1 MDALISFNLKPSSR
15 TPQKQ
20 RFTGLFG
27 SAPAFFI
34 AEAVKDAAA
43 PALVITRSVREA
55 LDLEQELR
63 FIMKEV
69 PVWYFPDWET
79 LPYDTFSPYQDIISR
94 RLEILSRLE
103 TARQMVI
110 IASVN
115 TLMTRVSPKS
125 FINSQA
131 IMIKKGDILSIM
143 RLRDKLAASGY
154 LLTRQVLGHGEFA
167 VRGSIVDLFPMG
179 GNVPYRLDF
188 FDDEIDSISIIDPET
203 QKSVKPVEKIAILP
217 AHEFP
222 VTPEAI
228 DTFRKNYRERL
239 TPDNLALHNIYQQIS
254 RKVIPSGIEHYL
266 PLFFADTATVFDY
279 LPPESP
285 VLVMESIRETMD
297 EYWQDILSR
306 AAKTAGNPDHPS
318 LEPKLLYLNPDE
330 LLAAVS
336 RFRNFRIWPGKPEG
350 VSTAAIDLRTEP
362 VPPVAIDHGKSR
374 PCENLMKFREEF
386 PGKMLFAVS
395 SEGREAILQEMLL
408 GSVTARHFDS
418 LGDFLAAPDK
428 TGIAV
433 APLNNGFIYG
443 DLAILTETELLGASG
458 ASRTRRSSKRTINP
472 DAIIRNLAEL
482 KPGEFIVHE
491 KHGIG
496 RYLGLETLEIEGLK
510 QDFVAL
516 EYAQNAKMYVPI
528 SSLHLLSRYTGADP
542 EKVTLTRLGSN
553 QWEKARKK
561 AQEKIRDV
569 AAGLLELYAKR
580 EMRKGFA
587 YKIPEAEYGR
597 FAARFGYQLTD
608 DQMSAITAVLEDMKS
623 EKPMDRLICGDV
635 GFGKTEVAMRA
646 AFIAV
651 SNARQVAILVPT
663 TLLADQHYE
672 SFRDRFA
679 DSPVEIACLS
689 RFKTVREQHEVIK
702 KLAQGTVDIV
712 IGTHKLLSANI
723 KFRDLGLLI
732 VDEEHRFGVAQKE
745 KIKKMRAEIDI
756 LTLTATPIP
765 RTLNLAMNNLRSLSI
780 IATPPAK
787 RLAVRT
793 FVHEYD
799 EGLIREAILRE
810 LNRGGQ
816 TYYLH
821 NDVMTISGVQ
831 EKLAALVPEARI
843 AVAHAQLPEQALSR
857 IMHDFCHQRY
867 NVLICST
874 IIETGLDIPTA
885 NTIIMDRADK
895 LGLAQLHQLRG
906 RVGRSHHQAYAY
918 LLTPEHGEIS
928 DDAKKRLNA
937 IASLEELGSGFIL
950 ATQDLEIRG
959 AGEILGAEQSGQIE
973 GIGFSLYMEMLE
985 NAIEALREGREL
997 SPESMESRET
1007 SVELHIPALLPESYV
1022 YDVTIRLT
1030 LYKRLASALSDAE
1043 VDDLRSEIID
1053 RFGALPKDAASLFEI
1068 QKIRIA
1074 ARKLGITSIDM
1085 NRKYGSLTFGDTV
1098 RVSFDY
1104 LTKMIFENPGAYGM
1118 DGPNR
1123 IRILKVPEDPGERI
1137 PFIRSIVTD
1146 MAAHPEDP
1154 A

>member
-1 MDALISFNLKPSSR
+1 MDALISFNVRPAAKAASRLRFSGLYGSSPS
-15 TPQKQ
+15 
-20 RFTGLFG
+20 
-27 SAPAFFI
+27 FFI
-34 AEAVKDAAA
+34 ADAVKDSAF
-43 PALVITRSVREA
+43 PALIVTRNVKEA

-63 FIMKEV
+63 FIMKDT

-94 RLEILSRLE
+94 RLEILSRMD
-103 TARQMVI
+103 TVRKMVI
-110 IASVN
+110 IAAGT

-131 IMIKKGDILSIM
+131 IMIRKGDTMSII
-143 RLRDKLAASGY
+143 RLREKLSSAGY
-154 LLTRQVLGHGEFA
+154 LLAKQVLGHGEFA

-188 FDDEIDSISIIDPET
+188 FDDEIETISIIDPET
-203 QKSVKPVEKIAILP
+203 QKSVKPVEKIEILP
-217 AHEFP
+217 AREFP
-222 VTPEAI
+222 VTEAAI
-228 DTFRKNYRERL
+228 DTFRKRYRDKLNPE
-239 TPDNLALHNIYQQIS
+239 NLALHNIYQQIS

-266 PLFFADTATVFDY
+266 PLFFDSTATVCDY

-285 VLVMESIRETMD
+285 VFVLESLRDTLD
-297 EYWQDILSR
+297 EYWADIRTR
-306 AAKTAGNPDHPS
+306 ALKNAGNPDHPS
-318 LEPKLLYLNPDE
+318 LDPDLLYVNPDE
-330 LLAAVS
+330 LLKTLA
-336 RFRNFRIWPGKPEG
+336 RFENFRIWPEKPENLPAAVRDLG
-350 VSTAAIDLRTEP
+350 TAP
-362 VPPVAIDHGKSR
+362 VPPLAVNHGKSD
-374 PCENLMKFREEF
+374 PCEAVIKFRKEF
-386 PGKMLFAVS
+386 SGKILFAAG

-408 GSVTARHFDS
+408 SSLRPVHFDS
-418 LGDFLAAPDK
+418 VADFLKSPEK

-433 APLNNGFIYG
+433 APLNSGFLKG
-443 DLAILTETELLGASG
+443 NLALITETELLGARYTP
-458 ASRTRRSSKRTINP
+458 RTRRNSKRAINP
-472 DAIIRNLAEL
+472 DAIIRNLGEL
-482 KPGEFIVHE
+482 KPGEFLVHE

-510 QDFVAL
+510 SDFVAL
-516 EYAQNAKMYVPI
+516 EYAQNARMYVPI

-542 EKVTLTRLGSN
+542 EKVVLTRLGSN

-569 AAGLLELYAKR
+569 AAGLLEVYARR
-580 EMRKGFA
+580 EIRKGFS
-587 YKIPEAEYGR
+587 YKIPEDEYRR

-608 DQMSAITAVLEDMKS
+608 DQIAAITAVENDMKS
-623 EKPMDRLICGDV
+623 DRPMDRLICGDV

-651 SNARQVAILVPT
+651 SNGRQTAILVPT
-663 TLLADQHYE
+663 TILADQHYE

-679 DSPVEIACLS
+679 DTPVEIACLS
-689 RFKTVREQHEVIK
+689 RFKTAREQHEVIK
-702 KLAQGTVDIV
+702 KLAKGTVDIV
-712 IGTHKLLSANI
+712 IGTHKLLSSGI
-723 KFRDLGLLI
+723 SFSDLGLLI

-745 KIKKMRAEIDI
+745 KIKKLRSEVDI

-821 NDVMTISGVQ
+821 NDVMSIAGVQ
-831 EKLAALVPEARI
+831 EKLTELIPEARI
-843 AVAHAQLPEQALSR
+843 AVAHAQMPEQTLSR
-857 IMHDFCHQRY
+857 IMHDFYHQRY

-885 NTIIMDRADK
+885 NTIIMERADK

-918 LLTPEHGEIS
+918 LLTPEGGQIS
-928 DDAKKRLNA
+928 QDSKKRLEA

-985 NAIEALREGREL
+985 NAIETLKAGREL
-997 SPESMESRET
+997 TPDSMSSRET
-1007 SVELHIPALLPESYV
+1007 GVELRIPALLPESYV
-1022 YDVTIRLT
+1022 FDVTTRLT
-1030 LYKRLASALSDAE
+1030 LYKRLASAVTDAE
-1043 VDDLRSEIID
+1043 VDDLRY
-1053 RFGALPKDAASLFEI
+1053 RFGTLPAESASLFDI
-1068 QKIRIA
+1068 QKIRIT
-1074 ARKLGITSIDM
+1074 ARKLGITAIDM
-1085 NRKYGSLTFGDTV
+1085 NRKYGSITFGDAV
-1098 RVSFDY
+1098 HVSFEY
-1104 LTKMIFENPGAYGM
+1104 LTRLIFENPKTYSM

-1123 IRILKVPEDPGERI
+1123 IRILRVPENPEDRI
-1137 PFIRSIVTD
+1137 PFVREMVTE
-1146 MAAHPEDP
+1146 MARHPE
-1154 A
+1154 

>member
-1 MDALISFNLKPSSR
+1 MDALISFNVRPAIKPASR
-15 TPQKQ
+15 Q
-20 RFTGLFG
+20 RFSGLYG
-27 SAPAFFI
+27 SSPAFFI
-34 AEAVKDAAA
+34 ADAVKDSAF
-43 PALVITRSVREA
+43 PALVVTRSVREA

-63 FIMKEV
+63 FILGDL
-69 PVWYFPDWET
+69 PVFYFPDWET

-103 TARQMVI
+103 TARKMVI
-110 IASVN
+110 LAAGT

-131 IMIKKGDILSIM
+131 VMIRKGDTMSII
-143 RLRDKLAASGY
+143 RLREKLSNAGY

-188 FDDEIDSISIIDPET
+188 FDDEIDTISIIDPET
-203 QKSVKPVEKIAILP
+203 QKSVKPAEQIAILP
-217 AHEFP
+217 AREFP
-222 VTPEAI
+222 VTEEAI
-228 DTFRKNYRERL
+228 DTFRKNYRDRL
-239 TPDNLALHNIYQQIS
+239 NPQNLAIHNIYQQIS
-254 RKVIPSGIEHYL
+254 RKVIPAGIEHYL
-266 PLFFADTATVFDY
+266 PLFFDSTATVCDY
-279 LPPESP
+279 LPQESSIF
-285 VLVMESIRETMD
+285 VMEDLRDSLDDYWTDIR
-297 EYWQDILSR
+297 SR
-306 AAKTAGNPDHPS
+306 ALKNAGNPDHPS
-318 LEPKLLYLNPDE
+318 LEPDLLYINPDE
-330 LLAAVS
+330 FLKRVAL
-336 RFRNFRIWPGKPEG
+336 FRNFRIWPGKPEKLPNTVRDLG
-350 VSTAAIDLRTEP
+350 TAP
-362 VPPVAIDHGKSR
+362 VPPVAINHGR
-374 PCENLMKFREEF
+374 PDPCESIIGFRREF
-386 PGKMLFAVS
+386 PGKILFAAG
-395 SEGREAILQEMLL
+395 SEGREAILQELL
-408 GSVTARHFDS
+408 QSSLRPVHFASVS
-418 LGDFLAAPDK
+418 DFLNSPEK

-433 APLNNGFIYG
+433 APLNAGFQYG
-443 DLAILTETELLGASG
+443 ELALITETELLGARYTPR
-458 ASRTRRSSKRTINP
+458 ARRSSKRTINP
-472 DAIIRNLAEL
+472 DAIIRNLGEL
-482 KPGEFIVHE
+482 KPGEFLVHE

-510 QDFVAL
+510 SDFVAL

-542 EKVTLTRLGSN
+542 EKVVLTRLGSS

-569 AAGLLELYAKR
+569 AAGLLEVYARR
-580 EMRKGFA
+580 EIRKGFS
-587 YKIPEAEYGR
+587 YRIPETEYRR
-597 FAARFGYQLTD
+597 FSARFGYQLTD
-608 DQMSAITAVLEDMKS
+608 DQMAAITAVENDMKS
-623 EKPMDRLICGDV
+623 DKPMDRLICGDV

-651 SNARQVAILVPT
+651 SNGRQTAILVPT
-663 TLLADQHYE
+663 TILADQHYE

-679 DSPVEIACLS
+679 DTPVEIACLS
-689 RFKTVREQHEVIK
+689 RFKSTREQREVIS

-712 IGTHKLLSANI
+712 IGTHKLLSSGI
-723 KFRDLGLLI
+723 SFKDLGLLI

-745 KIKKMRAEIDI
+745 KIKKLRSEVDI

-765 RTLNLAMNNLRSLSI
+765 RTLNLAINNLRSLSI

-799 EGLIREAILRE
+799 ESLIREAILRE

-821 NDVMTISGVQ
+821 NDVMTITGV
-831 EKLAALVPEARI
+831 EERLAELVPEARI
-843 AVAHAQLPEQALSR
+843 AVAHAQMPEQTLSR
-857 IMHDFCHQRY
+857 IMHDFYHQRY

-885 NTIIMDRADK
+885 NTIIMERADR

-918 LLTPEHGEIS
+918 LLTPENGDIS
-928 DDAKKRLNA
+928 PDSKKRLEA

-985 NAIEALREGREL
+985 NAIETLKSGREL
-997 SPESMESRET
+997 TTDSMSSRET
-1007 SVELHIPALLPESYV
+1007 EIELRIPALLPESYV
-1022 YDVTIRLT
+1022 YDVTARLT
-1030 LYKRLASALSDAE
+1030 LYKRLASAISDAE

-1053 RFGALPKDAASLFEI
+1053 RFGALPKESASLFDI

-1074 ARKLGITSIDM
+1074 ARKLGITAIDM
-1085 NRKYGSLTFGDTV
+1085 NRKYGSITFGDTV
-1098 RVSFDY
+1098 HVSFEY
-1104 LTKMIFENPGAYGM
+1104 LTRLIIENAASYSM
-1118 DGPNR
+1118 DGPSR
-1123 IRILKVPEDPGERI
+1123 LRILQVPENPGERI
-1137 PFIRSIVTD
+1137 PFIREIIAE
-1146 MAAHPEDP
+1146 MARHPE
-1154 A
+1154 